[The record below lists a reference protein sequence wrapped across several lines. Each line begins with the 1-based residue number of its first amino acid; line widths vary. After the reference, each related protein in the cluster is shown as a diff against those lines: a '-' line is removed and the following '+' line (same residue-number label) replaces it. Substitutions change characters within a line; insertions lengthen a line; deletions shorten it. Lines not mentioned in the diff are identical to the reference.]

1 MLDRVLRSLAE
12 EAELSG
18 GGGGAGRGKR
28 RKSVGD
34 QEGFEGVGC
43 SIATGQGLSRP
54 PFRAVYLNG
63 AAQTDDGVAMR
74 EVVHQL
80 GVTGTQR
87 DGYSRCP
94 KLHYT
99 KYDFNQYVLRTV
111 KLLVLLTSTVGS
123 SKHESS

>member
-18 GGGGAGRGKR
+18 GGGGGKGKR
-28 RKSVGD
+28 RKSMGD
-34 QEGFEGVGC
+34 QEGFAGASGG
-43 SIATGQGLSRP
+43 GQGLSRP

-74 EVVHQL
+74 EIVHQL

-87 DGYSRCP
+87 DGYSRCSI
-94 KLHYT
+94 LNYT
-99 KYDFNQYVLRTV
+99 KYIYILRTV
-111 KLLVLLTSTVGS
+111 KLFVFLTATVGS
-123 SKHESS
+123 SRQESS